1 MAEENNSDKE
11 QKTLDPS
18 AKRLEDAY
26 KKGQIPL
33 SRDLNNFV
41 FLAACLVICAW
52 ILPLCFKKAMSFL
65 STFISM
71 PGEIRIENYQQF
83 SFLYTDILIKS
94 IQAFWMPFAILA
106 ITSIAIG
113 LGQTYKGISL
123 ENIQIKLSRISITGG
138 FKRIFSFQ
146 SVFETLKSIA
156 KISLLCA
163 IAYFTF
169 KDNLHELNTWL
180 WANPF
185 EYAEILRSLVVK
197 FLSIVLI
204 GYAFLSAFDVW
215 YQRFHF
221 RQNLRMT
228 VQEMKEEHKESEG
241 DPQVRGRI
249 REMQRKRSRNRML
262 SKVPEA
268 TVIVTNPTHYSV
280 ALLWKE
286 EGFDAPMVVAKGA
299 DVLAFKIREIAK
311 ENKVPI
317 VENVTVAR
325 SLYDSVD
332 IDQQV
337 PPEYYKVVAEVIR
350 TAMKIR
356 RHQF

>member
-1 MAEENNSDKE
+1 MAEENDSDKE

-41 FLAACLVICAW
+41 FLVACLVICAW
-52 ILPLCFKKAMSFL
+52 VLPFCCKKAISLFA
-65 STFISM
+65 TFISM
-71 PGEIRIENYQQF
+71 PGEIRIENYRQF
-83 SFLYTDILIKS
+83 SLVYANLVIKV
-94 IQAFWMPFAILA
+94 IQAFWMPFAIISLA
-106 ITSIAIG
+106 ALAVG
-113 LGQTYKGISL
+113 LGQTYRGISL
-123 ENIQIKLSRISITGG
+123 ENIQMKLSRISFSAG
-138 FKRIFSFQ
+138 FKRVFSFQ
-146 SVFETLKSIA
+146 SVFETLKSIV
-156 KISLLCA
+156 KIILLCA

-169 KDNLHELNTWL
+169 KDNLHEINTWL
-180 WANPF
+180 FANPL
-185 EYAEILRSLVVK
+185 EYASILRSLVVK
-197 FLSIVLI
+197 FIGMILV
-204 GYAFLSAFDVW
+204 GYALLSAFDVW

-228 VQEMKEEHKESEG
+228 VQEMKEEHKESDG
-241 DPQVRGRI
+241 DPHLKGRI
-249 REMQRKRSRNRML
+249 RELQRKRSRNRML
-262 SKVPEA
+262 AKVPTS

-280 ALLWKE
+280 ALLWQE
-286 EGFDAPMVVAKGA
+286 EGLDAPIVVAKGA
-299 DVLAFKIREIAK
+299 DVLALKIREIAK

-332 IDQQV
+332 IDQQI

>member
-1 MAEENNSDKE
+1 MADGNDSDKE
-11 QKTLDPS
+11 QKTLEPS

-26 KKGQIPL
+26 KKGQITV
-33 SRDLNNFV
+33 SKDLNNFI
-41 FLAACLVICAW
+41 FLIACLAVCAW
-52 ILPLCFKKAMSFL
+52 ILPMCFKKALKLF
-65 STFISM
+65 TNFISM
-71 PGEIRIENYQQF
+71 PAEIRLETYEQF
-83 SFLYTDILIKS
+83 SFIYASVLINVM
-94 IQAFWMPFAILA
+94 QAFWAPFAILA
-106 ITSIAIG
+106 IAALAVG

-123 ENIQIKLSRISITGG
+123 ENIQFKFSRVSIVQGV
-138 FKRIFSFQ
+138 KRIFSFQ
-146 SVFETLKSIA
+146 SLFETLKSTV
-156 KISLLCA
+156 KIILLCA

-169 KDNLHELNTWL
+169 KDNLHEINTWL

-197 FLSIVLI
+197 FIAIVLA
-204 GYAFLSAFDVW
+204 GYALLSAFDVW

-241 DPQVRGRI
+241 DPKLKGKI

-262 SKVPEA
+262 SKVPNA

-280 ALLWKE
+280 ALMWQE
-286 EGFDAPMVVAKGA
+286 EGLEAPMVVAKGV
-299 DVLAFKIREIAK
+299 DVLAMKIREIAK

-317 VENVTVAR
+317 VENITVAR

-332 IDQQV
+332 IDQQI

-350 TAMKIR
+350 TAMKIK